1 MLLPRH
7 SQPAMA
13 RSGKRPYT
21 RDELQDLFDCA
32 DERVMRIGAGCAG
45 AASTCSEQ
53 KTQPFGLSSWNH
65 GAVGRR
71 SANGPRAPPHREPG
85 DSGLGR

>member
-13 RSGKRPYT
+13 RSGKRLYT
-21 RDELQDLFDCA
+21 RDELQDLFDCE

-45 AASTCSEQ
+45 VASTCSEQ
-53 KTQPFGLSSWNH
+53 KTQPFGLSSWNP
-65 GAVGRR
+65 GAVGAKRQWP
-71 SANGPRAPPHREPG
+71 PRAPPDREPG